1 MKAIRG
7 AITVNKDTA
16 EEVKSAVK
24 ELLLTVSERN
34 RLKDEDIV
42 CIHFSNTVDI
52 RSYYPAKAAREAGF
66 YSAPLF
72 SAQEPEIDGSL
83 PLCIRVM
90 LLVDADIKP
99 VHVYLRGAAALRKDI
114 TEVINIALDGPAGGG
129 KSTVSK
135 LVAKKLNILCLDTG
149 AMYRACALKLLN
161 DSINIRDIKAVESA
175 VNNLDLRVD
184 YKDGK
189 QLTLLDGKDVS
200 DDIRRNEIS
209 MLASSVSA
217 LESVRNK
224 MVELQREIAAKTS
237 CILDGRDIG
246 TNVLPNAKFKF
257 YLTAS
262 DDVRAERRYA
272 ELVARGQQ
280 ADFKDVKS
288 EIIRRDMQDKSRKI
302 APLKQADDAVLI
314 DSSHMTAEEVAS
326 FIVNKIQENI

>member
-7 AITVNKDTA
+7 ATTIKCDTA
-16 EEVKSAVK
+16 EEIKAAVK
-24 ELLLTVSERN
+24 KLLSVIAEKN
-34 RLKDEDIV
+34 DLKDGDII
-42 CIHFSNTVDI
+42 CIHLSNTADI

-99 VHVYLRGAAALRKDI
+99 VHVYLRGAATLRKDI

-149 AMYRACALKLLN
+149 AMYRACALKLSN
-161 DSINIRDIKAVESA
+161 DKINIKDIKAVESA

-200 DDIRRNEIS
+200 EDIRNNEIS

-272 ELVARGQQ
+272 ELIAGGQK
-280 ADFKDVKS
+280 ADLKDVKN

-302 APLKQADDAVLI
+302 APLKQAADAVLI
-314 DSSHMTAEEVAS
+314 DSSYLTAEDVAS
-326 FIVNKIQENI
+326 IIVNKIQEKI